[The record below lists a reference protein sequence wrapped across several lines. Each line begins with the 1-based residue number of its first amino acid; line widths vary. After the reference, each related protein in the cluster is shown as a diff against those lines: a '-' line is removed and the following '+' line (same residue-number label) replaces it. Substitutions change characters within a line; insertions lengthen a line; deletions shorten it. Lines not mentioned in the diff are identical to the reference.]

1 MTFIRIKK
9 LIENGAYVKE
19 DMQNKLD
26 VFLMASRITQE
37 QYVQLIALMV

>member
-1 MTFIRIKK
+1 MTFTRIKK
-9 LIENGAYVKE
+9 LIENGAYIKE

-37 QYVQLIALMV
+37 QYVQLVALMV